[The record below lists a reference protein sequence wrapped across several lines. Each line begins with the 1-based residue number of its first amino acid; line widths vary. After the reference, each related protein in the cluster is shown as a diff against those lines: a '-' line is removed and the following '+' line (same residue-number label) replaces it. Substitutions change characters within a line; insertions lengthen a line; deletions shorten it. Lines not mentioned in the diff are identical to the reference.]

1 MSKKILK
8 NTIYYTIG
16 EIVPRILSFLLLPI
30 LTLYLTA
37 SEYGINS
44 YITAVMSFV
53 LVFTTLSLNTFLLR
67 SYYHIKDERE
77 RKEVT
82 GSVFLFILF
91 FNVILVGLQML
102 TFPLIISFFKIK
114 VPFYPYF
121 VLAILINFFEA
132 VSIIPLVLYR
142 IKEDAK
148 GFLLIS
154 LSKTVLQFI
163 LVYIFVV
170 TFRQGLEG
178 SLYSRLLVNIPF
190 FFIYL
195 FIIKRNGIFKINAKV
210 IKQALRFSLPLLP
223 GALSFLFISLSDR
236 IILERYITLDQI
248 GIFSVAATLSLV
260 LNVIIQAL
268 YKSFEPI
275 IFKEFTEDNFQDTNI
290 KLFRI
295 YLFALFAGAFCTSIF
310 SKEFF
315 VIATSGV
322 FREAYRIVPYLIISV
337 VISGINTYYGILL
350 IANKKTIQV
359 SSIFILSAIINIVLN
374 FVFVPYYGYYGAII
388 ASTISFLAA
397 NLIFQH
403 NIIINNKHL
412 TAQAVLIILVVVIPV
427 LYDRY
432 IESTIIISLVFKAIL
447 CVIYCTI
454 SFLMLGINIRSVKE
468 QFFHKGI

>member
-1 MSKKILK
+1 MSKNIVK
-8 NTIYYTIG
+8 NTLYYTIG

-37 SEYGINS
+37 NEYGMNS

-53 LVFTTLSLNTFLLR
+53 LVVASLSLNTFLLR

-82 GSVFLFILF
+82 GSIFLFILF
-91 FNVILVGLQML
+91 FNVILVGLQIL
-102 TFPLIISFFKIK
+102 IFPLIISYFNIA

-121 VLAILINFFEA
+121 LLAILINFFEA
-132 VSIIPLVLYR
+132 VSIIPLILYR

-148 GFLLIS
+148 GFLMIS
-154 LSKTVLQFI
+154 LSKTILQFI
-163 LVYIFVV
+163 LVYIFVI

-195 FIIKRNGIFKINAKV
+195 LIIKRNGIFILNGKF
-210 IKQALRFSLPLLP
+210 IKQALRFSVPLLP
-223 GALSFLFISLSDR
+223 GALSFLFISFSDR

-295 YLFALFAGAFCTSIF
+295 YLFALFVGAFCTSIF

-322 FREAYRIVPYLIISV
+322 FREAYRIVPFLIISV

-359 SSIFILSAIINIVLN
+359 SSIYILAAIINIVLN

-397 NLIFQH
+397 NLAFQY
-403 NIIINNKHL
+403 NIIINNRYL
-412 TAQAVLIILVVVIPV
+412 IAQVVLIIFVVVIPV
-427 LYDRY
+427 LYDSY
-432 IESTIIISLVFKAIL
+432 LDSTIIVSLVFKAIL
-447 CVIYCTI
+447 CVIYCII
-454 SFLMLGINIRSVKE
+454 SFLMLGINIQSVKE
-468 QFFHKGI
+468 QFFHKGT